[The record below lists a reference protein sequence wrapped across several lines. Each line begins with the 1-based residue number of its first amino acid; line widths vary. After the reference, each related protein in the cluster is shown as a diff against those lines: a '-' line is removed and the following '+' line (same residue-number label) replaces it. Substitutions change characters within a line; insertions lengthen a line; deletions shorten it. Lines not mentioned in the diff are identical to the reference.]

1 MSFAGGNRGPGF
13 SGKRGESEGDFVV
26 LPEIKQKWKGDV
38 LNVELQG
45 EPLHVSIGAGSLCDA
60 VSTALL
66 IHHSNAIKAGRRPGG
81 ASQAPLDPD
90 GGQGRLAKE
99 GKRPSARGFTGK
111 AESLPNVLTRS
122 PISLS
127 KGEVRIGGSQRA
139 SGPRQ
144 KGRRGPTSPNMGF
157 SATATIRPAN
167 ALHEQWLVDE
177 AALGHEY
184 FSVVGESDHVVTK
197 VVADYL
203 ATVVDGTRY
212 YEKRRFQARDV

>member
-1 MSFAGGNRGPGF
+1 MSFSGSGGGSF
-13 SGKRGESEGDFVV
+13 SGKRGSEQEGTFVV
-26 LPEIKQKWKGDV
+26 LPEIKQRWGNDV
-38 LNVELQG
+38 LHVEIQG
-45 EPLHVSIGAGSLCDA
+45 EALELSIGAGSLCDA

-66 IHHSNAIKAGRRPGG
+66 IHHANAIKSGRRPGG
-81 ASQAPLDPD
+81 ASQAPLDPE
-90 GGQGRLAKE
+90 GGQGRLATE
-99 GKRPSARGFTGK
+99 GKRPSVRGFTGK
-111 AESLPNVLTRS
+111 AESLPNLLTRS
-122 PISLS
+122 AISLS

-177 AALGHEY
+177 AGMGHEY
-184 FSVVGESDHVVTK
+184 FSVVGESDHVITK

-203 ATVVDGTRY
+203 ATVTDGPRT